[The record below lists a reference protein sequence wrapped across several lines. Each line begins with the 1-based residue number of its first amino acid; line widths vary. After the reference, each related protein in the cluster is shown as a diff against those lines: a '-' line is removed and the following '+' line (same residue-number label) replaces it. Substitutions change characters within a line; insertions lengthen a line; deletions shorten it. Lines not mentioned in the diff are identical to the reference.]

1 MGKLRKKLPA
11 PGLLATVRKSFRP
24 IVDSRREGS
33 PISLADALMSGL
45 AVFSLKY
52 PSLLQFDRQ
61 RDDPAE
67 AHNLRTLSSTSVRG
81 VGWIP
86 TSSVQK

>member
-1 MGKLRKKLPA
+1 MGKLRKKLSA
-11 PGLLATVRKSFRP
+11 PGLLATVRKSFRS

-45 AVFSLKY
+45 AVFSL
-52 PSLLQFDRQ
+52 

-67 AHNLRTLSSTSVRG
+67 AHNLRTLSSTR
-81 VGWIP
+81 
-86 TSSVQK
+86 